1 MKKSVGLSLSP
12 SPPLSLLSLSPS
24 LSFVP
29 LPPLPSLSLS
39 LSLPSPLS
47 TLVNLL
53 HNHITIA
60 FIPDP
65 ILSFSFT
72 HKIRKYF

>member
-1 MKKSVGLSLSP
+1 MKKSVGLSLSLP
-12 SPPLSLLSLSPS
+12 PPLSPLSLPFPFLRTPASS
-24 LSFVP
+24 P
-29 LPPLPSLSLS
+29 LPLPLPLP
-39 LSLPSPLS
+39 PSPLS